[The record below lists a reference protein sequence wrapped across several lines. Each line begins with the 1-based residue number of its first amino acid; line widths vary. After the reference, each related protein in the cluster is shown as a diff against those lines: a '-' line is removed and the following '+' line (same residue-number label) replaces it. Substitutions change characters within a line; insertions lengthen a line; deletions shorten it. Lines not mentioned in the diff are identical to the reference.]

1 MSPTAAPT
9 TDLPMSFSV
18 PEQFREIDF
27 SVSAEDNTNKLL
39 DELTALDPRPS
50 DEQIAH
56 AVLAQ
61 QAMYE
66 MLAAAGAVWAGILL
80 CAPEGEGHL
89 SSIMLTV
96 TARPSELANEQTV
109 HRLARTMGAIYPDAE
124 VGVVRLPCGDAV
136 VLTEEAKVEKP
147 VNLLADGGGP
157 TLVRQMHVFV
167 PIPDRCAMADFAV
180 ATENVPQ
187 WEECVDIVGAVC
199 KTIEFA

>member
-1 MSPTAAPT
+1 MSPTAAST
-9 TDLPMSFSV
+9 TELPMSFSV
-18 PEQFREIDF
+18 PEQFHEVDF
-27 SVSAEDNTNKLL
+27 TVSAEDNTNKLIDKL
-39 DELTALDPRPS
+39 NMVNPRPS

-80 CAPEGEGHL
+80 CRPEGEGHL
-89 SSIMLTV
+89 SSVMLTV

-136 VLTEEAKVEKP
+136 VLTEEAKVDRP
-147 VNLLADGGGP
+147 VNLLVDGGGP
-157 TLVRQMHVFV
+157 TRVRQMHVFV
-167 PIPDRCAMADFAV
+167 PIPDRYAMADFAV
-180 ATENVPQ
+180 ATENIPQ
-187 WEECVDIVGAVC
+187 WDECVDIVGAVC